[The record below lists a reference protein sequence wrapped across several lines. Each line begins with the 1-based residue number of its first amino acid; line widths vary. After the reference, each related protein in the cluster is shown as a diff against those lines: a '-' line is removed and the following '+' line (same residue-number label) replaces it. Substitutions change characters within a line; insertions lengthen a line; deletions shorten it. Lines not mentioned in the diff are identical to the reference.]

1 MSLQDWL
8 RNGWL
13 VEHATSPQEIAEVL
27 AIVDRDLKDCK
38 ARGLSAD
45 WRMSI
50 AYNAALQAAT
60 GALAAA
66 GFRLRAEAHHFR
78 MIQSL
83 ALTIGLDGQEIAQ
96 FDQFRKKRNRSG
108 YERAGAVSGQEA
120 VEMAQFARKLRG
132 KVVEWLRSNH
142 HELMER

>member
-1 MSLQDWL
+1 LQDWL

-60 GALAAA
+60 AALAAA
-66 GFRLRAEAHHFR
+66 GFRLRGEAHHYR

-83 ALTIGLDGQEIAQ
+83 ALTVGLDEREIAQ

-120 VEMAQFARKLRG
+120 AEMAQFARGLRG

-142 HELMER
+142 PETMKQ